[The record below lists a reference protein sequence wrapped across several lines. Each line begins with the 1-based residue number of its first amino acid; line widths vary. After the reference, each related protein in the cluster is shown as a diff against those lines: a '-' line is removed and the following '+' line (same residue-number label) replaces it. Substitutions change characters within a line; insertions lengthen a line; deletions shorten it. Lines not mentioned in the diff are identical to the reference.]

1 MVTPVVCLETRQPV
15 ISSSMSSTLFCF
27 DNLTED
33 HRHHRF
39 DCHLR
44 PHRAFPSS
52 KPEVAQTLAAEGGRV
67 PQARRGSHHRGAAGW
82 TRRRTRLLEGSS
94 P

>member
-52 KPEVAQTLAAEGGRV
+52 KPEVAQWLSPSRGGGLDAAAD
-67 PQARRGSHHRGAAGW
+67 PAAGGQFTVMLSCRAW
-82 TRRRTRLLEGSS
+82 
-94 P
+94 